1 MDKQVVKLKNRKR
14 KKIGESD
21 KNHKPRIKK
30 IRIWVLL
37 LFCLGL
43 FTLVFMSNSRYFE
56 VEDVKISG
64 NEKVNSDR
72 LINNMEVKGENI
84 LFFGEKTIKERILE
98 NRWVKKVEINTILPN
113 KVEVDIVER
122 TPVVVYEIEEN
133 KKLVLSS
140 DLVILDEYNSREGL
154 PIISEMNLDAVI
166 KSYELGDSLKNLTSK
181 DDKIKVLFNVLDK
194 LTSSTSE
201 FISEI
206 VIISEDDINLFTE
219 KGLKV
224 KIGKPEELETKYAL
238 IEKIIPEV
246 EGKNGQQNFRHLDL
260 RVPKYPV
267 LKELDKNNSRKEEEN
282 Q

>member
-1 MDKQVVKLKNRKR
+1 MDKQVVKLKNQKS
-14 KKIGESD
+14 KKLEDLS
-21 KNHKPRIKK
+21 KNHKTKIKK
-30 IRIWVLL
+30 RRIWVLL

-56 VEDVKISG
+56 IKNIRISG
-64 NEKVNSDR
+64 NEKVNSER

-98 NRWVKKVEINTILPN
+98 NRWVKKVEINTTLPN

-122 TPVVVYEIEEN
+122 SPIVVYEIEED

-140 DLVILDEYNSREGL
+140 DLVILDEYASREGL
-154 PIISEMNLDAVI
+154 PTISGMNLDAVI
-166 KSYELGDSLKNLTSK
+166 ESYEPGDSLKNLTSK
-181 DDKIKVLFNVLDK
+181 DDEIKVLSNVLDK
-194 LTSSTSE
+194 LTSSTAE

-206 VIISEDDINLFTE
+206 VIVSHNEINLFTE

-224 KIGKPEELETKYAL
+224 KIGKPEELETKYTL
-238 IEKIIPEV
+238 IEKVIPEL
-246 EGKNGQQNFRHLDL
+246 EEKNGQQDFRHLDL

-267 LKELDKNNSRKEEEN
+267 LKELNENNIRKEEEN
-282 Q
+282 